1 MSTEEGL
8 SGPARMGAR
17 RLPLKL
23 LEDFRGY
30 RGDQKL
36 FILESMLINSANV
49 ITGGV
54 FLTGLMLSMGATDFM
69 VGLISSSGAWALM
82 LSLASSIVM
91 ESVKRKKALLTW
103 VLLSFRLLTALPAF
117 LPAAMGRGLPTALA
131 ASGMIIT
138 GNLIFSVF
146 NTGFFIFYMDSLP
159 KEGRVNFIYARM
171 FYLRIAYTVFSVGM
185 GILLDLMHKSY
196 AGFVAVFSTG
206 LLVGLLDVL
215 VLSRIKGNEGSAVR
229 SGESLL
235 SLGPRGIGK
244 KLVEPLKNGRYVR
257 YLVFT
262 FALFFFQSM
271 SSSYTSLYQYKYL
284 NLSVVFISV
293 YTACTY
299 VIMILVTRKWAAF
312 EQRVGRLRVLA
323 LSALLMSLDFL
334 VYGFLT
340 TKSLWIIILSPIF
353 QGLGA
358 SGYWACALPYRYD
371 LMPAEGKTVY
381 EGWNGLFFGA
391 ACLLGAL
398 AGGKLQLVLPGFA
411 TGFFSVFQL
420 IYLMSFVMAVASIA
434 VFWARARR
442 D

>member
-1 MSTEEGL
+1 MSKQA
-8 SGPARMGAR
+8 GPRRPGGPV

-23 LEDFRGY
+23 LEDFRSYG
-30 RGDQKL
+30 GDQKL

-54 FLTGLMLSMGATDFM
+54 FLTGLMLYMGATDFI

-82 LSLASSIVM
+82 LSLASSVVM
-91 ESVKRKKALLTW
+91 ESVRRKKALLAW
-103 VLLSFRLLTALPAF
+103 VLLAFRMLTALPVF
-117 LPAAMGRGLPTALA
+117 LPAILGRGMPTALA
-131 ASGMIIT
+131 AASMIIA
-138 GNLIFSVF
+138 GNLIFSIF
-146 NTGFFIFYMDSLP
+146 NTGFFVFYMDSLP

-171 FYLRIAYTVFSVGM
+171 FYLRIAYTVFLVGM
-185 GILLDLMHKSY
+185 GILLDLLNRSY

-206 LLVGLLDVL
+206 LLIGLLDVL
-215 VLSRIKGNEGSAVR
+215 VLTRIRGSENPA
-229 SGESLL
+229 GPGGGPLL
-235 SLGPRGIGK
+235 RLGPRGFTR
-244 KLVEPLKNGRYVR
+244 KLLEPLRNRR
-257 YLVFT
+257 YLRYLLFT

-284 NLSVVFISV
+284 NLSVSFISV
-293 YTACTY
+293 YTACIY
-299 VIMILVTRKWAAF
+299 VVMILVTRKWAAL
-312 EQRVGRLRVLA
+312 EQRVGSLKVLA
-323 LSALLMSLDFL
+323 ASSLLMSLDFL

-340 TKSLWIIILSPIF
+340 QRSLWVIALSPIF

-391 ACLLGAL
+391 ASLLGAL
-398 AGGKLQLVLPGFA
+398 AGGKLQLALPRFA

-420 IYLMSFVMAVASIA
+420 VYLMSFILAAASVA
-434 VFWARARR
+434 VFWMLARR